1 VSILTKAI
9 HKLNEI
15 CMEIPVSVFTELD
28 EIILKFVWNYKSQIA
43 KTVLS
48 KKKNKG
54 KVTKI
59 YIETTVIKTAC
70 YWYKSRHE

>member
-48 KKKNKG
+48 KKK
-54 KVTKI
+54 
-59 YIETTVIKTAC
+59 EQRQ
-70 YWYKSRHE
+70 SH